1 MCQGKSAIL
10 NHISKTTHRFRFRSF
25 EWVFTWELHKEICKL
40 IFIFCMASNVLGSC
54 MMLKKNVDNILLWL
68 IRHCCSLVPYSL
80 VYVRRSTPLNYIL
93 PPSRTEIRMNGKQ
106 QEILWKKS
114 IGLKQKTRLT
124 RVWKIYALSWHE
136 TMIKRRVKFVVN
148 EQRSRRKRIGML
160 QATCDASQ
168 ATRHIKRTSDL
179 FCIQRSTGG
188 SVPHWLY
195 NSRLNTIQS
204 TANVQIVLY
213 LLHFNDNIDHFNFR
227 MFFFFC
233 VAPHSKL
240 IEYLFVIPVID
251 YLLCD
256 DLNIFLLSFVEKT
269 DWLWIVAEIIV

>member
-1 MCQGKSAIL
+1 MRSPFYSTQLYSASIP
-10 NHISKTTHRFRFRSF
+10 NGNPNEWKTTGNI
-25 EWVFTWELHKEICKL
+25 V
-40 IFIFCMASNVLGSC
+40 
-54 MMLKKNVDNILLWL
+54 KKIYWIEAENETNACLE
-68 IRHCCSLVPYSL
+68 
-80 VYVRRSTPLNYIL
+80 N
-93 PPSRTEIRMNGKQ
+93 
-106 QEILWKKS
+106 
-114 IGLKQKTRLT
+114 
-124 RVWKIYALSWHE
+124 IYALSWHE

-213 LLHFNDNIDHFNFR
+213 LLHFNDNWPFQFQNV
-227 MFFFFC
+227 FFC

-251 YLLCD
+251 YLLYD
-256 DLNIFLLSFVEKT
+256 DLNIFYFPS
-269 DWLWIVAEIIV
+269 